1 MTSVTY
7 RGPAPAVVVNFAGAA
22 VTFPHGEPVDVDD
35 ELAASL
41 ASQPTFETSASPA
54 GAEGSAGAESDGE
67 PEPEP
72 NDEGD

>member
-22 VTFPHGEPVDVDD
+22 VTFLNGEPVDVDD
-35 ELAASL
+35 ALAASL

-54 GAEGSAGAESDGE
+54 GAGSDGE
-67 PEPEP
+67 PEPES